1 MELNF
6 IQQQNKLNCRFSGR
20 LTTEISS
27 AFAEILTKRIE
38 ELKRGNVSTEPFKIV
53 FDMED
58 VIYLS
63 SSFLRVCMI
72 AAKKVEKNLFSI
84 IKTNQFVK
92 DLLLTAGMENIAI
105 IELKKQVEQIFE
117 PLEDFVNTAHINS
130 FEAYKNLYKSSIDD
144 NENFWSE
151 QAKTNIE
158 WFEPFTKTLEW
169 ELPNAKWFTG
179 GKLNACYNCVD
190 KHLLTDFANKA
201 ALIWEGEPAS
211 PDKPGEERTLTYR
224 QLHYEVSRFANVL
237 KRNGVKKGDRVIIYM
252 PMTPESVIAMLA
264 SSRIGAIHSVI
275 FGGFSA
281 QSIAERINDCQAK
294 IVITSDGGYRR
305 GSLVQLKKNVDD
317 ALKFKNEQGELIAS
331 GVEKVIIH
339 RRAFNDISI
348 EKDRDLWWH
357 QELEHVENEC
367 LPESLDSEDGLFI
380 LYTSGSTGKPKGI
393 YHTIAGFLLE
403 TKLSFKYI
411 FDIKN
416 TDIFWC
422 TADIGWIT
430 GHSYVVY
437 GPLANGATVML
448 YEGAPDFPEPD
459 RFWKIIEKYGIT
471 IFYTAPTAI
480 RAFMKWG
487 DQWVKKHSL
496 NSLRLLGTVG
506 EPINPEAWLWFNEM
520 IGNKKCPIVD
530 TWWQTETGAIMISPF
545 PGATPTKPGAASF
558 PFFGIAAE
566 IVDDL
571 GNPLPDN
578 ELGNLIIRKPWPSML
593 RGIWGD
599 IERYKEVY
607 WTDIPGSYF
616 TGDGA
621 RRDKD
626 GYFWILGRLD
636 DVINISGHRIGTAEI
651 ESALVGHDSVAEAA
665 AVGRPDDLKGSALV
679 VFVTLKSGTQPSN
692 DLSEALKKQVV
703 KEIGPVAKPDEI
715 RFSEALPKT
724 RSGKIMRRLLQQLA
738 AGTEVKGDMTTL
750 EDFSVIDRLSSED
763 S

>member
-520 IGNKKCPIVD
+520 IGNRKCPIVD

-750 EDFSVIDRLSSED
+750 EDFSVIERLSSED

>member
-27 AFAEILTKRIE
+27 AFAEILNKRIE
-38 ELKRGNVSTEPFKIV
+38 ELKKGNVSTEPLRIV

-105 IELKKQVEQIFE
+105 IELKKHVEQIFE
-117 PLEDFVNTAHINS
+117 PTEDFVNTAHINS

-190 KHLLTDFANKA
+190 KHLLTDFANKV

-211 PDKPGEERTLTYR
+211 PDKPGEERTLTYM
-224 QLHYEVSRFANVL
+224 QLHYEVTRFANVL

-357 QELEHVENEC
+357 QELEQVENEC

-487 DQWVKKHSL
+487 DQWVKKHNL

-715 RFSEALPKT
+715 RFTEALPKT
-724 RSGKIMRRLLQQLA
+724 RSGKIMRRLLKQLA

-750 EDFSVIDRLSSED
+750 EDFSVIERLSTED

>member
-38 ELKRGNVSTEPFKIV
+38 ELKRENVSTEPFKIV

-72 AAKKVEKNLFSI
+72 AAKKVEKNQFSI
-84 IKTNQFVK
+84 INTNQFVK

-117 PLEDFVNTAHINS
+117 PSEDFVNTAHINS

-179 GKLNACYNCVD
+179 GKLNACYNCLD

-201 ALIWEGEPAS
+201 ALVWEGEPAS
-211 PDKPGEERTLTYR
+211 PDKSGEERTLTYR

-264 SSRIGAIHSVI
+264 STRIGAIHSVI

-305 GSLVQLKKNVDD
+305 GSLVHLKKNVDD

-357 QELEHVENEC
+357 QELEFVGNEC
-367 LPESLDSEDGLFI
+367 LPVSLDSEDGLFI

-459 RFWKIIEKYGIT
+459 RFWKIIEKYGVT

-566 IVDDL
+566 IVDDS

-599 IERYKEVY
+599 SERYKEVY

-679 VFVTLKSGTQPSN
+679 VFVTLKSGTNPSN

-715 RFSEALPKT
+715 RFTEALPKT
-724 RSGKIMRRLLQQLA
+724 RSGKIMRRLLKQLA

-750 EDFSVIDRLSSED
+750 EDFSVIERLSSED